1 MKFELDIKTIVFIC
15 MTVASVCGI
24 YYTTQN
30 RVSNLE
36 MKVETVE
43 NILLENATDIDA
55 LNKKVKALSKRA
67 GKNKKS
73 N

>member
-30 RVSNLE
+30 RVANLE
-36 MKVETVE
+36 VKVETVE
-43 NILLENATDIDA
+43 NILLENATEFDT
-55 LNKKVKALSKRA
+55 LNKKIKALSKRV

-73 N
+73 K

>member
-36 MKVETVE
+36 VKVEAVE
-43 NILLENATDIDA
+43 NILLKNATEFDA
-55 LNKKVKALSKRA
+55 LNKKIKALSKRV

-73 N
+73 K

>member
-15 MTVASVCGI
+15 ATVASVCGI

-36 MKVETVE
+36 VKVEAVE
-43 NILLENATDIDA
+43 SILLKNATEIDT
-55 LNKKVKALSKRA
+55 LSKKVKSLSRRNAKT
-67 GKNKKS
+67 KKIK
-73 N
+73 